1 MSHFK
6 STGVPPVNKLNAEQI
21 KVCIRIRP
29 LLPPYEDEEAW
40 GVENKENKIYSL
52 NNNLANMDPIQ
63 FALG

>member
-6 STGVPPVNKLNAEQI
+6 STGVLPVNKLNAEQI